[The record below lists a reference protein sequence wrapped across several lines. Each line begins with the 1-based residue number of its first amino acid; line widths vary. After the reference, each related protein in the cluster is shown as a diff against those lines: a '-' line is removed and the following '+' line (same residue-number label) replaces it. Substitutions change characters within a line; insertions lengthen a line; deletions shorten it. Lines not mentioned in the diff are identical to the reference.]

1 MTKKVVDLNDYK
13 QKHKITFDQQRPFDI
28 TDNVDEKKDIL
39 IFDEEL
45 STYRIDEPTDPDES
59 HTVLDKLMKMN
70 KELFKDDNKTHKPD
84 TCSLIEQLTQNNK
97 NKKKPNADDIL
108 DLIRNREHSFI
119 RFTVMNPRKNRKKPK
134 K

>member
-84 TCSLIEQLTQNNK
+84 TCSLIEQLIDKNK
-97 NKKKPNADDIL
+97 NNKKPNADDIL
-108 DLIRNREHSFI
+108 DIIRDRNHLHI
-119 RFTVMNPRKNRKKPK
+119 TIKNPRKKKRPK
-134 K
+134 KD